1 MKPMRLG
8 ELTIDPP
15 LVLAPLAGYTAL
27 PMRLLSRRAGAGL
40 VCSEMVSALGLRH
53 GNRATREMLRTDPKE
68 HPVALQL
75 FGRDP
80 EAMAQA
86 AVQAVAA
93 GADVVDLNMGCTVP
107 KVMKTGAGAALM
119 RTPETAVAIVRE
131 VARAVSVPVTVKLRA
146 ARVAGRDLYLD
157 LGARFA
163 EAGVAAITLHGR
175 SLSQRFAGSADWQ
188 PIARLV
194 REVEVPVIGNG
205 DVDGPEAARRMFE
218 ETGCAAVMVGRA
230 AIGNPWVFARIA
242 ADLRG
247 ERAPVPSPGE
257 RLAVALCHAQMA
269 VSLRGEARGVRE
281 MRPMLARYVAGLPG
295 AATTRAAIMA
305 ATTLTEVRAALM
317 DGLAPVAS

>member
-1 MKPMRLG
+1 M
-8 ELTIDPP
+8 
-15 LVLAPLAGYTAL
+15 
-27 PMRLLSRRAGAGL
+27 
-40 VCSEMVSALGLRH
+40 
-53 GNRATREMLRTDPKE
+53 
-68 HPVALQL
+68 
-75 FGRDP
+75 
-80 EAMAQA
+80 
-86 AVQAVAA
+86 
-93 GADVVDLNMGCTVP
+93 
-107 KVMKTGAGAALM
+107 
-119 RTPETAVAIVRE
+119 
-131 VARAVSVPVTVKLRA
+131 
-146 ARVAGRDLYLD
+146 
-157 LGARFA
+157 
-163 EAGVAAITLHGR
+163 
-175 SLSQRFAGSADWQ
+175 
-188 PIARLV
+188 
-194 REVEVPVIGNG
+194 PVIGNG